1 MHTGSSKGK
10 DSFSFSAFC
19 GSSLVS
25 TEKIKVVLSVFQ
37 QLSIFNIKNNTEEN
51 NVNAHLVLRS
61 FLSNSFR
68 ILCDDLTLLRVKT
81 R

>member
-25 TEKIKVVLSVFQ
+25 MEKIKVVLSVFQ
-37 QLSIFNIKNNTEEN
+37 QLSIFNVENNMEEN
-51 NVNAHLVLRS
+51 NVTANLVLHS
-61 FLSNSFR
+61 FLSNSFQ
-68 ILCDDLTLLRVKT
+68 IPCDDLTLLHVKT